1 MKLKN
6 IIPAVASCAMFFTA
20 AGMSAQVPNLNGSNP
35 GIAIA
40 GSQNINQIPEKA
52 KAFIEKHFK
61 NVGIK
66 TCERYFAKGKY
77 EVELT
82 DGIDLEFDME
92 GNLVEIDAPDNT
104 LLPVT
109 VVKEVMPAKAYE
121 RLEKDGYSAM
131 VESIELNNGKVYE
144 VELNLAGP
152 DTYIFDIDGVFIAI
166 ED

>member
-52 KAFIEKHFK
+52 KVFIEKHFK

-109 VVKEVMPAKAYE
+109 VVKEVMPPKAYE